1 MQQNHYP
8 KAHGQQ
14 DADKDKRV
22 PVVPGDDSSAQ
33 VEEPVVAVENPVV
46 NEPDTEIPV
55 KQDANPTKPITGVV
69 TDCLKLNVRSTPT
82 DSSGKGNVVTT
93 IECLTEVVID
103 MEGSTDRF
111 YKICT
116 ASGIEGFCMRQ
127 YIAVRPQ

>member
-8 KAHGQQ
+8 KAHSQQ
-14 DADKDKRV
+14 DPDKDKRV
-22 PVVPGDDSSAQ
+22 PVVSGDDVPAQ
-33 VEEPVVAVENPVV
+33 VEEPAATAADTVV
-46 NEPDTEIPV
+46 NEPDAEIPV
-55 KQDANPTKPITGVV
+55 KQESEPPRPITGVV

-116 ASGIEGFCMRQ
+116 ASGIEGFCMKQ
-127 YIAVRPQ
+127 FIAVRPQ

>member
-14 DADKDKRV
+14 DADKDKRA
-22 PVVPGDDSSAQ
+22 PVVSNDDSSAQ
-33 VEEPVVAVENPVV
+33 VAGPVTVVEDTAA

-55 KQDANPTKPITGVV
+55 EQEAESSKPITGVV

-82 DSSGKGNVVTT
+82 DVPGKGNVVTT